1 MTSSAV
7 ASADVG
13 VVVVGEP
20 TMQPQ
25 LAAQLEQWLTKNG
38 HQLVASPLPP
48 EAITTMIDCFV
59 IEDESCARGVVEKR
73 ARSESVVFA
82 RIDLEAATTDA
93 ERTVTVT
100 AWWFDKGHDAIAE
113 RRFCE
118 RCTDLTLRS
127 TADDL
132 IAALASSTKRDIG
145 RLRLTSSPVGARVRV
160 DGKQVGVT
168 PLDYEL
174 AEGSHEIVVS
184 HDGREELRDVSIR
197 RGETTAVEVDVAS
210 RPARRILPYAVLGA
224 GGALLVTGAVLFAID
239 EDVPPRAPQPPE
251 FYRNTAPAGVGLMIA
266 GGVVAGVGAYLL
278 FSSRRSS
285 APVAALSSDSGYL
298 GWAGTF

>member
-1 MTSSAV
+1 
-7 ASADVG
+7 
-13 VVVVGEP
+13 
-20 TMQPQ
+20 MQPQ
-25 LAAQLEQWLTKNG
+25 LAAQLEQWLTRNG

-59 IEDESCARGVVEKR
+59 IEDETCARGVIDKR

-82 RIDLEAATTDA
+82 RIDLEAPTTDA

-100 AWWFDKGHDAIAE
+100 AWWFDKGRAAIAE

-132 IAALASSTKRDIG
+132 IAALAKSTKRDIG
-145 RLRLTSSPVGARVRV
+145 RLRLTSSPLGARVRV
-160 DGKQVGVT
+160 DGKHIGVT
-168 PLDYEL
+168 PLDHEL
-174 AEGSHEIVVS
+174 AEGNHEVVVS
-184 HDGREELRDVSIR
+184 HEDREELRAVAIR
-197 RGETTAVEVDVAS
+197 RGETTAVEVDVTPRTS
-210 RPARRILPYAVLGA
+210 ARLLPYAVLGA

-239 EDVPPRAPQPPE
+239 EDVPPRAPDPPE

-266 GGVVAGVGAYLL
+266 GGVVTGVGAYLL
-278 FSSRRSS
+278 WSSRTKS